1 MTFAKTRY
9 ANVYKDSETGK
20 FLYQIFL
27 GRDASGKS
35 KFKKGRR
42 NQLGKPFKSARE
54 AYQEAQRIK
63 QEYRN
68 IDLGNISYSYFMK
81 EKFLPKYH
89 GDVEATTYE
98 SHGRMFLKAVDY
110 FQETKLKKINVA
122 DCEKYRTWL
131 LTESGYSQSYA
142 SIIYTAFRQSLDYAV
157 EINLLPKN
165 PAMKTR
171 AIPKG
176 RAVARY
182 WTKSEFEKVLS
193 CISIDSFYERLIYVT
208 FLFFYRVGCG
218 VSEGAAL
225 TWRNVDLVNGK
236 VSFIQTVHH
245 KNKMDYTI
253 IPYLKNDASRRTVT
267 LDNELPQVL
276 KEWKKLQEKYS
287 VKKFFL
293 SYDDTPLNKSTLS
306 RWLKK
311 YAQLAGVPRVN

>member
-1 MTFAKTRY
+1 M
-9 ANVYKDSETGK
+9 
-20 FLYQIFL
+20 
-27 GRDASGKS
+27 
-35 KFKKGRR
+35 
-42 NQLGKPFKSARE
+42 
-54 AYQEAQRIK
+54 
-63 QEYRN
+63 
-68 IDLGNISYSYFMK
+68 
-81 EKFLPKYH
+81 
-89 GDVEATTYE
+89 
-98 SHGRMFLKAVDY
+98 
-110 FQETKLKKINVA
+110 
-122 DCEKYRTWL
+122 
-131 LTESGYSQSYA
+131 
-142 SIIYTAFRQSLDYAV
+142 
-157 EINLLPKN
+157 
-165 PAMKTR
+165 
-171 AIPKG
+171 
-176 RAVARY
+176 
-182 WTKSEFEKVLS
+182 
-193 CISIDSFYERLIYVT
+193 
-208 FLFFYRVGCG
+208 GCG